1 VSALR
6 RVLVLLVTPWIV
18 LCLYGTS
25 RASAAPYPDSVRPST
40 VQVLPASQAAPAP
53 HGVTDV
59 NSPLPFTGTDALVL
73 VCFAA
78 AVLIPGVGL
87 LIVSRRQ
94 RGAAQPI

>member
-40 VQVLPASQAAPAP
+40 VQVLPASAP

>member
-1 VSALR
+1 
-6 RVLVLLVTPWIV
+6 
-18 LCLYGTS
+18 
-25 RASAAPYPDSVRPST
+25 
-40 VQVLPASQAAPAP
+40 
-53 HGVTDV
+53 
-59 NSPLPFTGTDALVL
+59 LPFTGTDALVL